1 MTTDN
6 YIAIQNLVEH
16 KFQNHIYPVLVNIIK
31 DYLYLNPDKIEIY
44 KKTRVTPIQLLENL
58 SLKEDLISGNENVTN
73 KSLIKYI
80 KEIIEEGKFCYI

>member
-16 KFQNHIYPVLVNIIK
+16 KFQNHIYPDLVNIIK

-58 SLKEDLISGNENVTN
+58 SLKEDLINGNENVTN

>member
-6 YIAIQNLVEH
+6 YIEIQNIVEH
-16 KFQNHIYPVLVNIIK
+16 KFQNHIYPDLVNIIK

-44 KKTRVTPIQLLENL
+44 KKTRVTAIQLLENL
-58 SLKEDLISGNENVTN
+58 SLKEDLINGNENVTN

>member
-6 YIAIQNLVEH
+6 YIEIQNLVEH
-16 KFQNHIYPVLVNIIK
+16 KFKNHIYPDLVNIIK